1 MAQRSSPPPPR
12 RASPLAGSRSA
23 TVGAH
28 AEGATATSVPSGEEL
43 STEVLTRLGEETH
56 RLTMRFVDEVI
67 IAFDLCPWARPS
79 LLAKELEIRPI
90 LLDFREGDSALLA
103 ANQVREEL
111 DRVRPSAV
119 LALIVLPL
127 LTATRLE
134 MDALL
139 RAVRTAPSKTPS
151 SSEPDLVTSAQS
163 TGRESESPFALAA
176 FHPDAPLDLA
186 TPARLVPFLRRS
198 PYPLVQA
205 VRTEVLGRID
215 AGRPSGTETL
225 GGHIVAEVARYRSTG
240 KRPPLSPRDRIAVN
254 NHARV
259 RAEGPDVIERVL
271 TDIFRDRDETRRR
284 LGIG

>member
-12 RASPLAGSRSA
+12 RAFPLAEPRSA
-23 TVGAH
+23 SASAH
-28 AEGATATSVPSGEEL
+28 AEGATATPVTSREGL
-43 STEVLTRLGEETH
+43 STEVLARLGEETH
-56 RLTMRFVDEVI
+56 RLTMRFIDEVV

-79 LLAKELEIRPI
+79 LLTREVEIRPI
-90 LLDFREGDSALLA
+90 LLDFREAGGAMLA

-111 DRVRPSAV
+111 ERVHPSAV

-127 LTATRLE
+127 LTVTRLE

-139 RAVRTAPSKTPS
+139 RAVRTAPSKTPN
-151 SSEPDLVTSAQS
+151 SSEPNVVTSAQG
-163 TGRESESPFALAA
+163 TGRESEPPFALAA

-186 TPARLVPFLRRS
+186 SPARLVPFLRRS

-205 VRTEVLGRID
+205 VRTDVLGRID

-225 GGHIVAEVARYRSTG
+225 GGHVVAEVARYRSTG

-254 NHARV
+254 NHTRV